1 MKKILFKT
9 MAVSMAIFFL
19 IPQAFAGTNFTVTQG
34 DKAIVNFDENEIYS
48 SFEEISKLENFIS
61 DNELTYDEVLAT
73 NSELLE
79 NVSSTSAIAMSQE
92 VDSNPLIV
100 GPFWYGCMFSALGI
114 LVVAFVTNND
124 PAQVKSAVTG
134 CLITTVALPVFLI
147 LLELIGTLSLISSY
161 Y

>member
-9 MAVSMAIFFL
+9 MAVCMAIFFI
-19 IPQAFAGTNFTVTQG
+19 IPQTLAGTNFAAG
-34 DKAIVNFDENEIYS
+34 KNDEALVNFDENEIYR
-48 SFEEISKLENFIS
+48 SFDEISELEKFIS
-61 DNELTYDEVLAT
+61 DNELTYDEVLNK
-73 NSELLE
+73 NSKLLE
-79 NVSSTSAIAMSQE
+79 NVSSTSAIAMRQE
-92 VDSNPLIV
+92 GDSNPLIV

-134 CLITTVALPVFLI
+134 CLITTVALPVFL